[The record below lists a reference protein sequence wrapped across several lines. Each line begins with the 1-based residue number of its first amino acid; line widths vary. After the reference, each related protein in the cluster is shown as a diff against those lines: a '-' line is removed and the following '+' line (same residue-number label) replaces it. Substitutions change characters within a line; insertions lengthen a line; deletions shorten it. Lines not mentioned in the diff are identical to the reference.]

1 MITYS
6 NKTVM
11 LKEKKMRKLIAGL
24 LLVGF
29 TTVVYAQ
36 CRTNT
41 ITTPD
46 GTIVCTTCCYQG
58 NCNTTCY

>member
-1 MITYS
+1 
-6 NKTVM
+6 
-11 LKEKKMRKLIAGL
+11 MRKLIAGL